1 MGLPDWADYIQDGV
15 NTNRIHQLS
24 PILVYHWQPAL
35 FRHGVNLFH
44 FRDIFVSDIDDVL
57 RDICYVFLRTNMLCR
72 KFSKCSINIKIHLF
86 KSDSDCLPRHSR
98 IVRMHLLHIL
108 VLKLTQQ
115 KGYVISGICL
125 AFCFWLHLHEN
136 VDQTFVKILSEMCL
150 WKRKNWVI
158 LEVIHI
164 WIRI

>member
-115 KGYVISGICL
+115 KVMLYL
-125 AFCFWLHLHEN
+125 AFVWLSVSGCIFMKMLIKPSLKFYQKCVFGKGRTE
-136 VDQTFVKILSEMCL
+136 
-150 WKRKNWVI
+150 
-158 LEVIHI
+158 
-164 WIRI
+164 